1 MANLFPMFVKLAGR
15 KCLVVGGGP
24 IAEGKVEG
32 LLASGATVVVVAPEV
47 TEKIARWN
55 DQGRLAWHAR
65 QFQPSDLEGAFL
77 VIAATGVDAVN
88 EQVFREAEARG
99 ILCNAVDEPERCHFY
114 YPAIVRRG
122 PLQIAISTGGLSPA
136 LASRLRAEL
145 EAQFGPEYERW
156 LEEAGRDAAEAFVRR
171 RTDPRRRT
179 RVCCSASPAAKSLG
193 TLPAPGEPPQP
204 EVPPDGKGLPH
215 RRRTG

>member
-1 MANLFPMFVKLAGR
+1 MMANLFPMFVKLAGR

-32 LLASGATVVVVAPEV
+32 LLSCQAAVVLVAPEV

-55 DQGRLAWHAR
+55 DEDRLTWHAR

-77 VIAATGVDAVN
+77 VVAATGVAAVN

-156 LEEAGRDAAEAFVRR
+156 LQKLGAMRR
-171 RTDPRRRT
+171 ALFARRIDPRRRT
-179 RVCCSASPAAKSLG
+179 RVLQLLASRKSFERFLR
-193 TLPAPGEPPQP
+193 LES
-204 EVPPDGKGLPH
+204 
-215 RRRTG
+215 RRTGGSA

>member
-1 MANLFPMFVKLAGR
+1 MTSLFPIFVKLAGR

-24 IAEGKVEG
+24 VAEGKLEG
-32 LLASGATVVVVAPEV
+32 LLASAATVVVVAPEV
-47 TEKIARWN
+47 TETIARWK
-55 DQGRLAWHAR
+55 DEQRLTWQAR
-65 QFQPSDLEGAFL
+65 PFRPSDLEGSFL
-77 VIAATGVDAVN
+77 VIAATGVDDVN
-88 EQVFREAEARG
+88 ESVFREAEARE

-156 LEEAGRDAAEAFVRR
+156 LQKLGALRR
-171 RTDPRRRT
+171 ALFARRIDPRRRT
-179 RVCCSASPAAKSLG
+179 RVLQLLASRKSFERFVRLQSRRSGGSA
-193 TLPAPGEPPQP
+193 
-204 EVPPDGKGLPH
+204 
-215 RRRTG
+215 

>member
-32 LLASGATVVVVAPEV
+32 LLASGATVVIVAPEV

-55 DQGRLAWHAR
+55 DQGRLNWHA
-65 QFQPSDLEGAFL
+65 QDFQPSDLEGAFL
-77 VIAATGVDAVN
+77 VVTATGVDTVN
-88 EQVFREAEARG
+88 EQVFREAEAQG
-99 ILCNAVDEPERCHFY
+99 VLCNAVDEPERCHFY

-145 EAQFGPEYERW
+145 KAQFGPEYERW
-156 LEEAGRDAAEAFVRR
+156 LQKLGAMRR
-171 RTDPRRRT
+171 ALFAWKIDPRRRT
-179 RVCCSASPAAKSLG
+179 RVLQLLASRKSLERF
-193 TLPAPGEPPQP
+193 LRLES
-204 EVPPDGKGLPH
+204 
-215 RRRTG
+215 RRAGGSA

>member
-1 MANLFPMFVKLAGR
+1 MMANLFPMFVKLDGR
-15 KCLVVGGGP
+15 KCLVVGGGL

-32 LLASGATVVVVAPEV
+32 LLASGANVVVVAPEG
-47 TEKIARWN
+47 TEKIARWS
-55 DQGRLAWHAR
+55 GERRLAWHAR

-77 VIAATGVDAVN
+77 VVAATGVDAVN

-136 LASRLRAEL
+136 LAQRLRVEL
-145 EAQFGPEYERW
+145 EQQFGPEYERW
-156 LEEAGRDAAEAFVRR
+156 IEELGALRRKAFAR

-179 RVCCSASPAAKSLG
+179 RLLHRLASRRGYERFLRV
-193 TLPAPGEPPQP
+193 E
-204 EVPPDGKGLPH
+204 
-215 RRRTG
+215 RRRTGGSA

>member
-32 LLASGATVVVVAPEV
+32 LLASGATVVIVAPEV

-55 DQGRLAWHAR
+55 DQGRLTWYPR

-77 VIAATGVDAVN
+77 VIAATGVPAMN
-88 EQVFREAEARG
+88 ESVFREAEARG

-156 LEEAGRDAAEAFVRR
+156 LQKLGAMRR
-171 RTDPRRRT
+171 ALFARRIDPRRRT
-179 RVCCSASPAAKSLG
+179 RVLQLLASRKSFERFLR
-193 TLPAPGEPPQP
+193 LES
-204 EVPPDGKGLPH
+204 
-215 RRRTG
+215 RRTGGSV

>member
-1 MANLFPMFVKLAGR
+1 MPNLFPIFVKLAGR
-15 KCLVVGGGP
+15 KCLVVGGGG
-24 IAEGKVEG
+24 IAGGKVEG
-32 LLASGATVVVVAPEV
+32 LLAAGASVVVVSPEV

-65 QFQPSDLEGAFL
+65 RFQPSDLEGAFL
-77 VIAATGVDAVN
+77 VLAATGLPAVS
-88 EQVFREAEARG
+88 ESVFREAEARG

-156 LEEAGRDAAEAFVRR
+156 LQKLGAMRR
-171 RTDPRRRT
+171 ALFARRIDPRRRA
-179 RVCCSASPAAKSLG
+179 RVLQLLASRKSFERFLRLESRRAG
-193 TLPAPGEPPQP
+193 
-204 EVPPDGKGLPH
+204 GLA
-215 RRRTG
+215 